1 MKMIDIKAKFE
12 LTLDQSLDVNVFF
25 KYMDCIYFSTF
36 EEKVSLSVTVHLKK
50 CPGFKK

>member
-25 KYMDCIYFSTF
+25 KYMDCIYFS
-36 EEKVSLSVTVHLKK
+36 LSKK
-50 CPGFKK
+50 KALC